1 MYPAIKHETPSQ
13 RRHFR
18 VNAPISIV
26 VDGTAYDT
34 LNWSVIDFK
43 LLSYAG
49 DRNAGDS
56 VFVELV
62 VPYQGFEV
70 RFPVKARITGIDAS
84 AQTLTGEFIDV
95 DTRQKEILEIFVA
108 GLIRGEMESFEGII
122 RRMDLPVTPV
132 SLKPEI
138 PLTAQEI
145 AQQERRRRFGGALY
159 IAAGI
164 LFSIALMVVVYT
176 NLFQIKI
183 RTAAMASPT
192 DIILSPATGVVKSYS
207 AKEREK
213 LEAGALMIS
222 FEDPQLEKE
231 IQRASLK
238 LEEALIGAGKSKT
251 DPNAKPIAQN
261 TQESDSA
268 RASVRAMEANV
279 SVMAKSVS
287 RLKGLL
293 AQGLTRKDV
302 VDKAEA
308 DYYQAQSE
316 LNEARQRLGQLS
328 QKSTDKLSLLSIAEG
343 EYTLL
348 KEERERL
355 SMHAPASGSLLT
367 YLIPQGASVRYG
379 DPVAIFQHES
389 PRYVEAFLTR
399 EEAMDISAG
408 QEARVHFPSYNH
420 TALYSVEEID
430 YASQLI
436 GRRDGR
442 YTLEQ
447 AGLTRDVR
455 VKLSAAPEED
465 TQALNR
471 IVPGTSAVVVFSRSL
486 FGN

>member
-1 MYPAIKHETPSQ
+1 MPSTIKHETPSQ

-18 VNAPISIV
+18 VNAPIAV
-26 VDGTAYDT
+26 YVDGAPYDT

-43 LLSYAG
+43 LMRYTGARSVG
-49 DRNAGDS
+49 DAVS
-56 VFVELV
+56 VELV

-70 RFPVKARITGIDAS
+70 RFAVKARIVGLDATE
-84 AQTLTGEFIDV
+84 QTLTGEFIEV
-95 DTRQKEILEIFVA
+95 DARQKEILETFVA

-138 PLTAQEI
+138 PLTAEEI
-145 AQQERRRRFGGALY
+145 TQQERRRRLGGALY
-159 IAAGI
+159 IAAGV
-164 LFSIALMVVVYT
+164 LFSVALMVVVYT

-207 AKEREK
+207 VAEREK
-213 LEAGALMIS
+213 IEVGALMLS

-231 IQRASLK
+231 IQRAALK
-238 LEEALIGAGKSKT
+238 LEEALIGAGKAKT
-251 DPNAKPIAQN
+251 DANAKPVAQN
-261 TQESDSA
+261 TQEADSA

-279 SVMAKSVS
+279 SVMSQSVS

-343 EYTLL
+343 EYALL

-355 SMHAPASGSLLT
+355 AMHAPGTGSLLT

-379 DPVAIFQHES
+379 DPVAIFQHDT

-399 EEAMDISAG
+399 EEAMDISAD
-408 QEARVHFPSYNH
+408 QEARVHFPSYGH
-420 TALYSVEEID
+420 TATYIVEEID
-430 YASQLI
+430 YASQLV
-436 GRRDGR
+436 GRREGR

-455 VKLSAAPEED
+455 VKLSVAAEED
-465 TQALNR
+465 MQTLNR
-471 IVPGTSAVVVFSRSL
+471 IVPGTSAIVVFSRSL
-486 FGN
+486 FGS